1 MIPEAYIAAWRSRAP
16 WSTDVQV
23 EQDLVI
29 SRAIIDIFSDDRLV
43 SQVAFR
49 GGTAIHKLLFDTPGR
64 YSEDIDLVKVEE
76 GPIGTMMDALRER
89 LQPWLGK
96 PRWKQRAERVTL
108 IFKFESESE
117 PVVPMRLKVEINTRE
132 QFTVLGHAR
141 RKFEIDTLWHTGSA
155 EVLTYFPEELL
166 GTKMRA
172 LYQRKIRT

>member
-23 EQDLVI
+23 EQ
-29 SRAIIDIFSDDRLV
+29 
-43 SQVAFR
+43 
-49 GGTAIHKLLFDTPGR
+49 
-64 YSEDIDLVKVEE
+64 DLVKVEE

-141 RKFEIDTLWHTGSA
+141 CWPSSTAAATPSVRGKIPAGRPKAEGKERTARSSPGDRHVRSGRLQDLGSHGPDDLQ
-155 EVLTYFPEELL
+155 ESV
-166 GTKMRA
+166 
-172 LYQRKIRT
+172 